1 MFVFAK
7 PKQGAHAVLIGGV
20 AGARV
25 FGMVVVVAVAV
36 LVGHVTQDVVVPGQQ
51 QRRASGK
58 KQCCLH
64 AEG

>member
-1 MFVFAK
+1 M
-7 PKQGAHAVLIGGV
+7 HAVLIGGV